1 MVPWLVFGGY
11 CVAVVGAGWIA
22 WRARAAVA
30 DPPVPERELDAP
42 ELALL
47 RGRGRGTGAVAACVG
62 RLLLR
67 EELVVVPGGVTF
79 NDLTVRDGAFVARE
93 PAPDATLKPLDRA
106 VLAEARAHRLGRRGP
121 QYDEPGLSVRV
132 LADTR
137 KVRAELART
146 RHALSEEGLLHGP
159 SVRARFRRGLLPLRA
174 LAGAGVVAVLAIV
187 PLGETAPLVL
197 LVLAT
202 TAAAI
207 AAVSFVPPAVRTSER
222 LVRETAEEH
231 PVSRSE
237 ATGDADAFARGIA
250 LHGPSVLHRRYL
262 RLAPPPSPPPRERR
276 GGRGSWHGG
285 SAWGGGCGT
294 SSGGCGSGCGGGD

>member
-1 MVPWLVFGGY
+1 MVFGGY

-30 DPPVPERELDAP
+30 DPPAPERELDAP

-47 RGRGRGTGAVAACVG
+47 RGHGRGTDAVAACVG

-146 RHALSEEGLLHGP
+146 RHTLSEEGLLHGP
-159 SVRARFRRGLLPLRA
+159 PVRARFRRGLLPLRV
-174 LAGAGVVAVLAIV
+174 LAGTGVVAVLAIV

-222 LVRETAEEH
+222 LVREAAEEH

-237 ATGDADAFARGIA
+237 ATDDAEAFARGIA
-250 LHGPSVLHRRYL
+250 LHGPSVLHRRHP
-262 RLAPPPSPPPRERR
+262 RLAPPPPAPPRGRR
-276 GGRGSWHGG
+276 SGRGSGG
-285 SAWGGGCGT
+285 GAWGGGCGT

>member
-47 RGRGRGTGAVAACVG
+47 RGRGTGAVAACVG

-159 SVRARFRRGLLPLRA
+159 PVRARFRRGLLPLRA

-250 LHGPSVLHRRYL
+250 LHGPSVLHRRYP

-285 SAWGGGCGT
+285 SVWGGGCGT

>member
-47 RGRGRGTGAVAACVG
+47 RGRGTGAVAACVG

-159 SVRARFRRGLLPLRA
+159 PVRARFRRGLLPLRA

-250 LHGPSVLHRRYL
+250 LHGPSVLHRRYP

>member
-47 RGRGRGTGAVAACVG
+47 RGRGTGAVAACVG

-159 SVRARFRRGLLPLRA
+159 PVRARFRRGLLPLRA

-250 LHGPSVLHRRYL
+250 LHGPPVLHRRYP